1 MRTLRETRLARLI
14 SIEDLAKQTGV
25 STKTIVETELG
36 RTRPKLKTMRT
47 LSQALGVDPLGIE
60 EVRAAITGEG
70 ASNRATVADEGIG
83 RTDAGIG

>member
-47 LSQALGVDPLGIE
+47 LSQALGVEPLEIE
-60 EVRAAITGEG
+60 EFYAAITGEG
-70 ASNRATVADEGIG
+70 ASNRASSPDADLGGVTGE
-83 RTDAGIG
+83 